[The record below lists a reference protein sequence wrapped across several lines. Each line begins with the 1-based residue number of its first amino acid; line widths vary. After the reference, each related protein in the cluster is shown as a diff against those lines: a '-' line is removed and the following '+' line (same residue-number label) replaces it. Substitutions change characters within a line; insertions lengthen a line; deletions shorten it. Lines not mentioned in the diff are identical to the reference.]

1 MVILY
6 KMKKVFD
13 SNNGYASTDEI
24 RKRGIAYSDIQKHL
38 KAGKIKRIRRGFY
51 KWHIT
56 DETNEAATVAGLF
69 PDGVLCMDTA
79 LFHYGY
85 SDRTPAEWHIAVDK
99 DSSKIR
105 FNISYPF
112 VKPYYFEPDKLIIGI
127 TKEMINGIEVSMYD
141 RDRVICDCLRNI
153 NKMDKEIFNKAIQSY
168 VADSQKNIS
177 NLTAYAKKLH
187 VYKKVQ
193 SWIGVWL

>member
-1 MVILY
+1 MS

-38 KAGKIKRIRRGFY
+38 KDGKIKRIRRGFY
-51 KWHIT
+51 KWYIT

-79 LFHYGY
+79 FFHYGY

-112 VKPYYFEPDKLIIGI
+112 VKPYYFEPDKLTIGI
-127 TKEMINGIEVSMYD
+127 TKETINDIEVIMYD

-193 SWIGVWL
+193 SWIEVWL